1 MKLCRFGNNK
11 LGLVE
16 GDEVLDVSEALATL
30 PALHYPMP
38 LGDLL
43 IRHLPEVS
51 AAAQSL
57 AAGAARYPLA
67 QVKLLSPVANPSKII
82 AAPINYQSH
91 IDLDLVD
98 SEIAHKHTISHIS
111 HAGLF
116 LKATSSLVG
125 PGEGFEI
132 QFP

>member
-1 MKLCRFGNNK
+1 M
-11 LGLVE
+11 
-16 GDEVLDVSEALATL
+16 
-30 PALHYPMP
+30 
-38 LGDLL
+38 
-43 IRHLPEVS
+43 IRANRKPS
-51 AAAQSL
+51 RGSGSL
-57 AAGAARYPLA
+57 AYG
-67 QVKLLSPVANPSKII
+67 VAMGIRTVNPSKII

>member
-30 PALHYPMP
+30 PALNYPMP

-51 AAAQSL
+51 AAAQS
-57 AAGAARYPLA
+57 LA

>member
-51 AAAQSL
+51 AAAQS
-57 AAGAARYPLA
+57 LA